1 MYTLLLLT
9 WKSVDS
15 VRLPEFSKVRVRKK
29 KKKKKKNRKLLF
41 DMFSIVL
48 SLDQVSHNRIIL
60 LLLYAAHVMKFVMY
74 SPTRYN
80 LVTY

>member
-15 VRLPEFSKVRVRKK
+15 VWLPECSKVRVRKK
-29 KKKKKKNRKLLF
+29 KKKKKNRKLLS

>member
-15 VRLPEFSKVRVRKK
+15 VWLPECSKVRVRK

-60 LLLYAAHVMKFVMY
+60 LLLYAAHVMKFFCYVF
-74 SPTRYN
+74 SNTI
-80 LVTY
+80 

>member
-15 VRLPEFSKVRVRKK
+15 VRLPECLKVRVRKK
-29 KKKKKKNRKLLF
+29 KKKIRKLLF

-60 LLLYAAHVMKFVMY
+60 LLLYAAHVMKLVMY

>member
-15 VRLPEFSKVRVRKK
+15 VRLPECSKVRVRK

-60 LLLYAAHVMKFVMY
+60 LLLYAAHVMKLVMY
-74 SPTRYN
+74 FPTRYN

>member
-1 MYTLLLLT
+1 MYTLPLLT

-15 VRLPEFSKVRVRKK
+15 VRLPECSKVRVRK

-48 SLDQVSHNRIIL
+48 SLDQVSHNLIIL

>member
-15 VRLPEFSKVRVRKK
+15 VRLPECSKVRVRNKK
-29 KKKKKKNRKLLF
+29 NKKKNRKLLF

-60 LLLYAAHVMKFVMY
+60 LLLYAAHVIKFVMY

>member
-15 VRLPEFSKVRVRKK
+15 VRLPECSKVRVRKK
-29 KKKKKKNRKLLF
+29 KEKNRKLLF

-60 LLLYAAHVMKFVMY
+60 LLLYAAHVMKLVMY
-74 SPTRYN
+74 FPTRYN

>member
-1 MYTLLLLT
+1 MF
-9 WKSVDS
+9 KSS
-15 VRLPEFSKVRVRKK
+15 SSE

-60 LLLYAAHVMKFVMY
+60 LLLYAAHVMKFGMY
-74 SPTRYN
+74 FQHDIT
-80 LVTY
+80 

>member
-1 MYTLLLLT
+1 
-9 WKSVDS
+9 
-15 VRLPEFSKVRVRKK
+15 
-29 KKKKKKNRKLLF
+29 
-41 DMFSIVL
+41 MFSIVL

>member
-15 VRLPEFSKVRVRKK
+15 VRLPECSKVRVRNKK
-29 KKKKKKNRKLLF
+29 NKKKNRKLLF

-74 SPTRYN
+74 SSTRYN

>member
-15 VRLPEFSKVRVRKK
+15 VRLPECSKVRVRKK
-29 KKKKKKNRKLLF
+29 KKKEKNRKLLF